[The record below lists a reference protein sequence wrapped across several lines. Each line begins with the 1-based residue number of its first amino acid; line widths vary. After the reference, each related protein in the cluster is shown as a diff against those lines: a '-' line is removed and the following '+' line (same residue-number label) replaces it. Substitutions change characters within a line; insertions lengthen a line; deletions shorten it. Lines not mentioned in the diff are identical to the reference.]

1 MPRITRDEVERI
13 AALARLS
20 LAPDEAERMTT
31 QLGALLDYVALLGE
45 LDTRDIEPTSHPVPI
60 ATPLREDR
68 AGTPLAP
75 DLALAN
81 APESEGG
88 AFRVPPII
96 EGGE

>member
-1 MPRITRDEVERI
+1 MSRITREEVERI
-13 AALARLS
+13 ASLARLS
-20 LAPDEAERMTT
+20 LAPEEAERMTS

-68 AGTPLAP
+68 PGTPLAP
-75 DLALAN
+75 ELALAN
-81 APESEGG
+81 APESEGS
-88 AFRVPPII
+88 AFAVPKII